1 MLEKGFLRNPNN
13 EKNKHQQI
21 AERASQVL
29 LLLGIL
35 VIGGSFVYLLINWG
49 KSDALITML
58 TPIMA
63 SGLGLIFV
71 SYLIRRAFS
80 KLRH

>member
-1 MLEKGFLRNPNN
+1 MLEKGFLRNTDNQ
-13 EKNKHQQI
+13 KNKHQQI

-63 SGLGLIFV
+63 SGLGLVFV

>member
-1 MLEKGFLRNPNN
+1 MLEKGFLRNTENQ
-13 EKNKHQQI
+13 KNKHQQI

-63 SGLGLIFV
+63 SGLGLVFV

>member
-1 MLEKGFLRNPNN
+1 MLEKGFLRNTDNQ
-13 EKNKHQQI
+13 KNKHQQI

>member
-1 MLEKGFLRNPNN
+1 MLEKGFLRNTDNQ
-13 EKNKHQQI
+13 KNKHQQI

-35 VIGGSFVYLLINWG
+35 VIGGSFFYLLINWC

-63 SGLGLIFV
+63 SGLGLVFV

>member
-1 MLEKGFLRNPNN
+1 MLEKGFLRNTDNQ
-13 EKNKHQQI
+13 KNKHQQI
-21 AERASQVL
+21 AERASQAL

-63 SGLGLIFV
+63 SGLGLVFV